1 MIDSTAKSQ
10 QASSNSTSPISPRQK
25 SLFVVAAV
33 TVATWMF
40 LLLLLSI
47 TTANPV
53 TLNRD
58 QIIDSTDVVTA
69 LVGDPQ
75 SGVIQ
80 IQQSW
85 KSVVTEGELKIADLA
100 ALSVTK
106 GDRFIIPVLRNK
118 DAWYVTPS
126 KLPKNPRLIYPAS
139 DEAER
144 QLKSILKTGRLP

>member
-10 QASSNSTSPISPRQK
+10 QASSNSTSPISQRHK

-33 TVATWMF
+33 TVATWMI
-40 LLLLLSI
+40 LLLLLSV

-85 KSVVTEGELKIADLA
+85 KSVVTESELKVADLA

-118 DAWYVTPS
+118 DVWQVTPS